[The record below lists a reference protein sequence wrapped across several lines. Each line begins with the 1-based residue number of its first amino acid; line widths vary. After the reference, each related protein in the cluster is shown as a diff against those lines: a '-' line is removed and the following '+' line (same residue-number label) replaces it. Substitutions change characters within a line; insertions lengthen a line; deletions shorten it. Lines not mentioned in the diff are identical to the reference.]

1 MKLAHHSSILLINI
15 LSDIYMIYKSHTYM
29 KLINFDVLE
38 YLSNL
43 EYPIVIGEQAVN
55 SITGEIIFYFLN

>member
-1 MKLAHHSSILLINI
+1 
-15 LSDIYMIYKSHTYM
+15 M

-38 YLSNL
+38 YLSSL

-55 SITGEIIFYFLN
+55 SVTGEIIFYFLN

>member
-1 MKLAHHSSILLINI
+1 
-15 LSDIYMIYKSHTYM
+15 M
-29 KLINFDVLE
+29 KLINFNVLE

-55 SITGEIIFYFLN
+55 SITGEVIFYFLN

>member
-1 MKLAHHSSILLINI
+1 MVYNTIMKE
-15 LSDIYMIYKSHTYM
+15 
-29 KLINFDVLE
+29 INFNVIE

-43 EYPIVIGEQAVN
+43 EYPIVIGEKVVN

>member
-1 MKLAHHSSILLINI
+1 MVDNKIMKE
-15 LSDIYMIYKSHTYM
+15 
-29 KLINFDVLE
+29 INFNVIE

-55 SITGEIIFYFLN
+55 SITGEVIFYFLN